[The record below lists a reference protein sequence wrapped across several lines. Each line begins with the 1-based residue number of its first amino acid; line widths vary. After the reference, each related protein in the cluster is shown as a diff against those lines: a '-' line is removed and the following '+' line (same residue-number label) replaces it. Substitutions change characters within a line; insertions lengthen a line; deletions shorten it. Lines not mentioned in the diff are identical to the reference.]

1 MSHADATRIVHEDLP
16 YMVVDDARA
25 GPTLYGPFEP
35 GTEPS
40 LAECTPDRRVTD
52 QGLRERVI
60 ALRPVSPDIPAHAS
74 SLAERE

>member
-1 MSHADATRIVHEDLP
+1 MSHADATRIVHDDLP
-16 YMVVDDARA
+16 YMVVDDER
-25 GPTLYGPFEP
+25 GESTVYGPFDP

-40 LAECTPDRRVTD
+40 LAECTPDRRLTD
-52 QGLRERVI
+52 PSLRERVI